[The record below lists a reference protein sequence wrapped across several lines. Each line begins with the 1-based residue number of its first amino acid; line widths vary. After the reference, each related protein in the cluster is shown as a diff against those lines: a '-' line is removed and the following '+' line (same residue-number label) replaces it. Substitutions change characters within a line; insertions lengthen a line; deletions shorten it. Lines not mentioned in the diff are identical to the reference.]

1 MVEAEESQPKKK
13 KWKKKRKL
21 QQQLAAAESDAK
33 PDSFE
38 VDVKDDRFSAL
49 FVRPV
54 FNIDPSEPN
63 FKKTKAMEL
72 PINSIRFIQA
82 GPSRFI
88 PSSFA
93 ALFPSSSSD
102 SYESIESQGSTCRFF
117 ACHLRHNQAKL
128 PVYQIC

>member
-1 MVEAEESQPKKK
+1 MENQGITLWFFCRLLGMNLVPSSVINLCLCSV
-13 KWKKKRKL
+13 RVSLLLLL
-21 QQQLAAAESDAK
+21 QGNLEMN
-33 PDSFE
+33 P
-38 VDVKDDRFSAL
+38 L
-49 FVRPV
+49 INTNTRP
-54 FNIDPSEPN
+54 
-63 FKKTKAMEL
+63 KKTKAMEL